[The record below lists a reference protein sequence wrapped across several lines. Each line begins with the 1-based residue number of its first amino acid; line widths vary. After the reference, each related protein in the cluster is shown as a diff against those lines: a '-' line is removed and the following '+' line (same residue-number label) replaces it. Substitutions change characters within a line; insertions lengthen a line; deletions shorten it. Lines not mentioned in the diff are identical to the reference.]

1 MTRCIL
7 RLVKVKMIAP
17 QWASQ
22 WCPNTTAKGTDYT
35 GEFACGTKYGPNNTK
50 TGKTGKAAPVSSGY
64 CMGSACDK
72 KNNVT
77 LFCMAKGTE
86 MGDHTSTKT
95 AFVYVIEGEG
105 IFTLAGKEIKML
117 PGTFIQM
124 EENAVHSLAAI
135 KNTSFMLYL
144 N

>member
-1 MTRCIL
+1 MTNQNIL
-7 RLVKVKMIAP
+7 KLIEYPEKGVLSKEIVK
-17 QWASQ
+17 
-22 WCPNTTAKGTDYT
+22 DR
-35 GEFACGTKYGPNNTK
+35 
-50 TGKTGKAAPVSSGY
+50 
-64 CMGSACDK
+64 

-86 MGDHTSTKT
+86 IGDHTSTKT

-105 IFTLAGKEIKML
+105 IFTLKGKKIKMI
-117 PGTFIQM
+117 PGTFIHMQ
-124 EENAVHSLAAI
+124 ENEIHSLSAI